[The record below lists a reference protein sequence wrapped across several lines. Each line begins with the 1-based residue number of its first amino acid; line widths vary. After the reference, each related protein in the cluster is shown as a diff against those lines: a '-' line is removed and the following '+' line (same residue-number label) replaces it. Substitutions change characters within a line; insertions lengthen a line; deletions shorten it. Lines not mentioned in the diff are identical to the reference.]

1 MRLLLIYGYIWLYMA
16 KKCLFGGG
24 THLFLPLNGK
34 IIDEIFKIY
43 SNLLDV
49 TIVIIVVE

>member
-1 MRLLLIYGYIWLYMA
+1 MRLLLIYGEKVLIW
-16 KKCLFGGG
+16 GG